1 MTRVIGPLIA
11 LTLLVS
17 SLVSAQAPADS
28 QSPAPGAARSDT
40 LGPGDASNGKAL
52 YFAHQ
57 CWACHGYNG
66 ETGTRLLQEDGTFV
80 GRLLT
85 AGGFINFIRAPRP
98 DQAPP
103 IGSTVSMPSY
113 GVASLPNQQAA
124 DLFAYIKTFKPTQ
137 PALKDIPLLSEM
149 IKEGG
154 KIKKQAP

>member
-1 MTRVIGPLIA
+1 MKRVIGPLIA

-17 SLVSAQAPADS
+17 PIISAQAPAGG
-28 QSPAPGAARSDT
+28 QAPAAGATRGGTLAPGN
-40 LGPGDASNGKAL
+40 ASNGKAV
-52 YFAHQ
+52 YMAHQ

-80 GRLLT
+80 VRLLNP
-85 AGGFINFIRAPRP
+85 GGFINFIRAPRP

-113 GVASLPNQQAA
+113 GVASLPNQQAG

-137 PALKDIPLLSEM
+137 PALKDIPLLSQM

-154 KIKKQAP
+154 KVKK